1 MEAYM
6 KKRVLSL
13 ILACLMI
20 FSLAACANNKDASDE
35 VESDTIKIGQIGPQT
50 GAVAV
55 YGLSALKGMELA
67 VDEINEAGGVLGKKL
82 VLISDDDKGE
92 PSEAVTLYNKMMNEG
107 VDAIIGAITSKPTDA
122 VAANSTEDGIP
133 IITPTG
139 TMASITEGRPNVFRT
154 CYTDPYQGQA
164 LATFTAENLGAK
176 TAAVMRNTSD
186 DYSNGVADAFIELAE
201 ELGVEIV
208 ADEGYGD
215 DAVDFSPQLTNIQQ
229 ANPEVLLVP
238 EYYEKD
244 VLIAKQVSDLGLDVQ
259 LIGPD
264 GWDGVLDVV
273 DADSLDSLEGAYF
286 ANHYSLDD
294 ESEIVQS
301 YIENYR
307 KVYNE
312 DPSSFSAL
320 GYDSVYL
327 LKEAWET
334 AGSTDFEATIKALAA
349 IEKEGVTG
357 NLTFGENNNPIKAST
372 IIVIKDG
379 EYRFHESVS
388 AK

>member
-1 MEAYM
+1 M

-20 FSLAACANNKDASDE
+20 FSLAACANNKDANDE

>member
-1 MEAYM
+1 M

-67 VDEINEAGGVLGKKL
+67 VDEINEAGGVLGKQL

>member
-1 MEAYM
+1 M

-20 FSLAACANNKDASDE
+20 FSLAACANNKDASDK

-67 VDEINEAGGVLGKKL
+67 VDEINEAGGVLGKQL